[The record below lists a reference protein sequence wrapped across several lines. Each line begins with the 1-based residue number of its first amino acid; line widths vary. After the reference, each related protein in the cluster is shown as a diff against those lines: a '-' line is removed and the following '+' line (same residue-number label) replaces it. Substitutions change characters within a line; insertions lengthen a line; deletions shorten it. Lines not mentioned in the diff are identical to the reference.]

1 MHLIPREVDKL
12 LLHSAGF
19 LAQKRLARGVR
30 LNQPEATAL
39 IASVVL
45 ERIRDGEMSVADLM
59 DHGRQLLGTNHVLAG
74 VPEMLYTV
82 QVEGTFRDGTK
93 LVTIHN
99 PIASADGDLK
109 LALYG
114 SFLEVPQPSA
124 FAKDLDEGMPQPGE
138 FLIDDG
144 EIVLNEGRS
153 TVTLDVV
160 NTGDRPIQVG
170 SHYSFIEVN
179 RYLSLDREQAYGHR
193 LDIPAGTSVR
203 FEPGEKKTV
212 TLVMLGGNQRI
223 FGGNA
228 LGTGVVNDYNRATA
242 MKKVKDRG
250 FANVPQKKP

>member
-1 MHLIPREVDKL
+1 MHIIPREADKL
-12 LLHSAGF
+12 LLHAAGF

-39 IASVVL
+39 IASVIL

-59 DHGRQLLGTNHVLAG
+59 DHGRQLLGTKHVLAG
-74 VPEMLYTV
+74 VPEMIYSV

-93 LVTIHN
+93 LVTVHS
-99 PIASADGDLK
+99 PIAHEDTDLS

-114 SFLEVPQPSA
+114 SFLEVPKASA
-124 FAKDLDEGMPQPGE
+124 FAKDVDAGMPQPGQY
-138 FLIDDG
+138 LIDDG
-144 EIVLNEGRS
+144 QIVLNEGRQC
-153 TVTLDVV
+153 VTLDVT

-170 SHYSFIEVN
+170 SHYPFIETN
-179 RYLSLDREQAYGHR
+179 RYLKFDRERAYGYR

-212 TLVMLGGNQRI
+212 ALVAVAGEKRI

-228 LGTGVVNDYNRATA
+228 LGTGLVNDYNRDRT
-242 MKKVKDRG
+242 MKNIKERG
-250 FANVPQKKP
+250 FAHQAQK